1 MLTKRDTQTIINAI
15 IKYQR
20 QIIGPLAVA
29 QANKVVGLKLNDQGE
44 VEEVKGSDETILSD
58 LVKKY
63 EILFGQASVDACK
76 ESIREIL
83 PTISSKDLP
92 EFLR

>member
-1 MLTKRDTQTIINAI
+1 MLTKGDTQTIINAI
-15 IKYQR
+15 IGYQM
-20 QIIGPLAVA
+20 QIIGPLAVT
-29 QANKVVGLKLNDQGE
+29 QASKVTGLKLNDRGE
-44 VEEVKGSDETILSD
+44 VEEVKGNDEIVLSE

-63 EILFGQASVDACK
+63 EALFGQASVDACK

-92 EFLR
+92 DFLR